1 MAMTAPTEPAQP
13 RAPGAET
20 GPGTATLEKDAIGL
34 GRSTIFA
41 MAGAAP
47 GQTVA
52 ITLAILVSASAY
64 GTILPVILTTAGLL
78 CIALAFHRL
87 NMWRQN
93 AGATYEW
100 VSRAFS
106 PYVGFLVGWLMLV
119 AFTLFVLIDVI
130 TIGPSVLALLGLS
143 PSNKWAG
150 AVAIILIGSFLTLTA
165 VRGIRLSARLQVVVA
180 LLEYSIVTVFS
191 VWAFISVF
199 IVRSAGTVHPTT
211 QWLTFHGTGA
221 GVFGASMI
229 IAVAS
234 LSGWDGGI
242 YLNEETQ
249 APEKNPGRGAVLG
262 VALTGLLFLI
272 MYGTYQGVGPSA
284 QLQAHSANAIAWV
297 GQTLAGTAGDRI
309 MSFAVVISVL
319 ATTQVAIIGTSR
331 VAYSMARDRVLP
343 RRLGSI
349 SPSYRTPAFATLVL
363 GGATIVLAIID
374 IFATSVSSAMTTIIN
389 TSGVLYSIF
398 YAVTGIA
405 AAWYYRR
412 LLLQSAKN
420 AIMLGLLPLA
430 GAALLIWVTVKGT
443 QALNQ
448 GEKNALI
455 VIAVLGVIMMVV
467 AARVYRAPIFKARIE
482 TAETAEAVSHF
493 GADPS

>member
-1 MAMTAPTEPAQP
+1 
-13 RAPGAET
+13 
-20 GPGTATLEKDAIGL
+20 
-34 GRSTIFA
+34 

-52 ITLAILVSASAY
+52 ITLAILVAASAY
-64 GTILPVILTTAGLL
+64 GTILPVILTTAALL
-78 CIALAFHRL
+78 CIAVAFHRL

-130 TIGPSVLALLGLS
+130 TIGPSTLALLGLS
-143 PSNKWAG
+143 PNSKWG
-150 AVAIILIGSFLTLTA
+150 SAIAIVIIASFLTLTA
-165 VRGIRLSARLQVVVA
+165 VRGIRLSARIQVAVA
-180 LLEYSIVTVFS
+180 LAEYSIVTVFA

-199 IVRSAGTVHPTT
+199 IVHSAGTVHPVVG
-211 QWLTFHGTGA
+211 WLTFHGTGA
-221 GVFGASMI
+221 GAFGASMI

-234 LSGWDGGI
+234 LAGWDGGI
-242 YLNEETQ
+242 YLNEETE

-262 VALTGLLFLI
+262 VALTGLLFVI
-272 MYGTYQGVGPSA
+272 MYATYQGVGPSS

-297 GQTLAGTAGDRI
+297 GQRLAGTAGDRI

-343 RRLGSI
+343 QRLGRI
-349 SPSYRTPAFATLVL
+349 SAQYRTPAFATLLL
-363 GGATIVLAIID
+363 GGTMILLGVID
-374 IFATSVSSAMTTIIN
+374 VFATSVASAMLVIIN

-412 LLLQSAKN
+412 LLTQSVKN
-420 AIMLGLLPLA
+420 AIMLGVLPLA
-430 GAALLIWVTVKGT
+430 GAGLLIWVTVKGT
-443 QALNQ
+443 QSLTLNEQ
-448 GEKNALI
+448 IGLI
-455 VIAVLGVIMMVV
+455 CIAALGVIMMFV
-467 AARVYRAPIFKARIE
+467 AARVYKAPIFKARIE
-482 TAETAEAVSHF
+482 TAESTAAVAHF
-493 GADPS
+493 GAD

>member
-1 MAMTAPTEPAQP
+1 MTAPTEPAQP

-20 GPGTATLEKDAIGL
+20 VPGSPTLEKNAIGL
-34 GRSTIFA
+34 VRSTIFA

-52 ITLAILVSASAY
+52 ITLAILVAASAY

-150 AVAIILIGSFLTLTA
+150 AVAIVLIGSFLTLTA

-180 LLEYSIVTVFS
+180 LLEYSIVTVFA

-199 IVRSAGTVHPTT
+199 IVRSPGTVHPTT

-242 YLNEETQ
+242 YLNEETE

-297 GQTLAGTAGDRI
+297 GQRLAGTAGDRI

-349 SPSYRTPAFATLVL
+349 SDRYRTPAFATLLL
-363 GGATIVLAIID
+363 GGAMIVLGVID
-374 IFATSVSSAMTTIIN
+374 VFATSVSSAMDTIIN

-398 YAVTGIA
+398 YAVTGLA

-412 LLLQSAKN
+412 LLVQSAKN

-443 QALNQ
+443 QALTQ
-448 GEKNALI
+448 GERNALI
-455 VIAVLGVIMMVV
+455 VIAVLGVIMMIV
-467 AARVYRAPIFKARIE
+467 AARVYKAPIFKARIE
-482 TAETAEAVSHF
+482 TAETTEAVSHF
-493 GADPS
+493 GADQ

>member
-1 MAMTAPTEPAQP
+1 MSAPTEPAKP
-13 RAPGAET
+13 PAAGVAGSPGA
-20 GPGTATLEKDAIGL
+20 PTLEKNAIGL

-52 ITLAILVSASAY
+52 ITLAILVGASAY
-64 GTILPVILTTAGLL
+64 GTILPVVVTTAGLL

-150 AVAIILIGSFLTLTA
+150 AVAIVLIGSFLTLTA

-211 QWLTFHGTGA
+211 QWLSFHGTGA

-297 GQTLAGTAGDRI
+297 GQRLAGTAGDRV

-343 RRLGSI
+343 RRIGVI
-349 SPSYRTPAFATLVL
+349 SERYRTPAFATLLLGGSMIVL
-363 GGATIVLAIID
+363 GIID
-374 IFATSVSSAMTTIIN
+374 VFATSVASAMAVIIN
-389 TSGVLYSIF
+389 SSGVLYSIF
-398 YAVTGIA
+398 YAVTGLA

-412 LLLQSAKN
+412 LIRQSVKN

-430 GAALLIWVTVKGT
+430 GAGLLIWVTVKGT
-443 QALNQ
+443 QALTHAERYSLL
-448 GEKNALI
+448 GVGVA
-455 VIAVLGVIMMVV
+455 GVIMMIV
-467 AARVYRAPIFKARIE
+467 AARLYRAPIFKAEVE
-482 TAETAEAVSHF
+482 TAQEA
-493 GADPS
+493 APT

>member
-1 MAMTAPTEPAQP
+1 MSAPTEPAKP
-13 RAPGAET
+13 PAAGVAGSPGA
-20 GPGTATLEKDAIGL
+20 PTLEKNAIGL

-52 ITLAILVSASAY
+52 ITLAILVGASAY
-64 GTILPVILTTAGLL
+64 GTILPVVVTTAGLL

-100 VSRAFS
+100 VSRAFN

-150 AVAIILIGSFLTLTA
+150 AVAIVLIGSFLTLTA

-180 LLEYSIVTVFS
+180 LLEYSIVTVFA

-211 QWLTFHGTGA
+211 QWLSFHGTGA

-262 VALTGLLFLI
+262 VALTGLLFVI
-272 MYGTYQGVGPSA
+272 MYGTYQGVGSSS

-297 GQTLAGTAGDRI
+297 GQRLAGTAGDRI

-343 RRLGSI
+343 RRLGVI
-349 SPSYRTPAFATLVL
+349 SERYRTPAFATLLLGSSMIVL
-363 GGATIVLAIID
+363 GIID
-374 IFATSVSSAMTTIIN
+374 VFATSVASAMAVIIN
-389 TSGVLYSIF
+389 SSGVLYSIF
-398 YAVTGIA
+398 YAVTGLA

-412 LLLQSAKN
+412 LIGQSVKN

-430 GAALLIWVTVKGT
+430 GAGLLIWVTVKGT
-443 QALNQ
+443 QALTHAERYSLL
-448 GEKNALI
+448 GVGVA
-455 VIAVLGVIMMVV
+455 GVIMMIV
-467 AARVYRAPIFKARIE
+467 AARLYRAPIFKAEVE
-482 TAETAEAVSHF
+482 TAQEA
-493 GADPS
+493 APT

>member
-1 MAMTAPTEPAQP
+1 MTAPAEPAQP
-13 RAPGAET
+13 RAATAET
-20 GPGTATLEKDAIGL
+20 GPGTPTLEKDAIGL
-34 GRSTIFA
+34 VRSTIFA

-52 ITLAILVSASAY
+52 ITLAILVAASAY

-130 TIGPSVLALLGLS
+130 TIGPSVLALLGMS
-143 PSNKWAG
+143 PSNQWGG
-150 AVAIILIGSFLTLTA
+150 AIAIVLIATFLTLTA
-165 VRGIRLSARLQVVVA
+165 VRGIRLSARIQVVVA
-180 LLEYSIVTVFS
+180 LLEYSIVTVFA
-191 VWAFISVF
+191 VWAFIAVF
-199 IVRSAGTVHPTT
+199 IVHKSGTIQPTT

-242 YLNEETQ
+242 YLNEETS

-272 MYGTYQGVGPSA
+272 MYGTYQGVGPSS

-297 GQTLAGTAGDRI
+297 GQTLGGTAGERI

-343 RRLGSI
+343 RRLASI
-349 SPSYRTPAFATLVL
+349 NPRFRTPAFATLLLGGSMIVL
-363 GGATIVLAIID
+363 GVID
-374 IFATSVSSAMTTIIN
+374 VFATSVSSAMTTIIN
-389 TSGVLYSIF
+389 TSGVLYAIF

-412 LLLQSAKN
+412 LLFQSAKN
-420 AIMLGLLPLA
+420 VIMLGVLPLA
-430 GAALLIWVTVKGT
+430 GAALLIWVAVKGT
-443 QALNQ
+443 QVLTQ
-448 GEKNALI
+448 GEQNALI
-455 VIAVLGVIMMVV
+455 VIAVLGVIMMIV
-467 AARVYRAPIFKARIE
+467 AARVYKAPIFKARIE
-482 TAETAEAVSHF
+482 TAETTEAVSNF
-493 GADPS
+493 GAGS

>member
-13 RAPGAET
+13 QASGVET
-20 GPGTATLEKDAIGL
+20 GPASPTLEKNAIGL
-34 GRSTIFA
+34 VRSTIFA

-52 ITLAILVSASAY
+52 ITLAILVAASAY

-130 TIGPSVLALLGLS
+130 TIGPSVLALLGMS
-143 PSNKWAG
+143 PSNQWGG
-150 AVAIILIGSFLTLTA
+150 AIAIVLIATFLTLTA

-180 LLEYSIVTVFS
+180 LLEYSIVTVFA
-191 VWAFISVF
+191 VWAFIAVF
-199 IVRSAGTVHPTT
+199 IVHKAGTVHPTT

-242 YLNEETQ
+242 YLNEETE

-297 GQTLAGTAGDRI
+297 GQTLGGTAGERI

-343 RRLGSI
+343 QRLGRI
-349 SPSYRTPAFATLVL
+349 SPRYRTPAFATVLL
-363 GGATIVLAIID
+363 GGAMIVLAIID
-374 IFATSVSSAMTTIIN
+374 VFATSVSSAMTTIIN
-389 TSGVLYSIF
+389 TSGVLYAIF

-412 LLLQSAKN
+412 LLFQSAKN
-420 AIMLGLLPLA
+420 AIILGVLPLA
-430 GAALLIWVTVKGT
+430 GAALLIWVAVKGT
-443 QALNQ
+443 QALTQ

-455 VIAVLGVIMMVV
+455 VIAVLGLIMMVV
-467 AARVYRAPIFKARIE
+467 AARVYKAPIFKARIE
-482 TAETAEAVSHF
+482 TAETTEAVSNF
-493 GADPS
+493 GGKD

>member
-1 MAMTAPTEPAQP
+1 MTAPTEPAQP
-13 RAPGAET
+13 RAAITEP
-20 GPGTATLEKDAIGL
+20 GPGKPTLERNAIGL
-34 GRSTIFA
+34 GPSTVFA

-52 ITLAILVSASAY
+52 ITLAILVAASAY

-143 PSNKWAG
+143 PNSKWG
-150 AVAIILIGSFLTLTA
+150 AAIAIIVIGTFLTLVA
-165 VRGIRLSARLQVVVA
+165 VRGIRLSGRLQVAVA
-180 LLEYSIVTVFS
+180 LLEYTIVTVFS
-191 VWAFISVF
+191 VWAFIAVF
-199 IVRSAGTVHPTT
+199 IVHSAGTVHPTVG
-211 QWLTFHGTGA
+211 WLTFHGTGA
-221 GVFGASMI
+221 GVFGATMI

-242 YLNEETQ
+242 YLNEETS

-262 VALTGLLFLI
+262 VALTGLLFVI
-272 MYGTYQGVGPSA
+272 MYATYQGVGPYS

-297 GQTLAGTAGDRI
+297 GQRLAGTAGDRV

-319 ATTQVAIIGTSR
+319 ATTQVAILGTAR

-343 RRLGSI
+343 QRLSRI
-349 SPSYRTPAFATLVL
+349 NERYRTPAFATLLLGGSMIVL
-363 GGATIVLAIID
+363 GVID
-374 IFATSVSSAMTTIIN
+374 VFATSVASAMDVIIN

-405 AAWYYRR
+405 ATWYYRR
-412 LLLQSAKN
+412 LLAQSGKN
-420 AIMLGLLPLA
+420 VVMLGLLPLA
-430 GAALLIWVTVKGT
+430 GAGLLIWVTVKGT
-443 QALNQ
+443 QALTHAERY
-448 GEKNALI
+448 GLLGI
-455 VIAVLGVIMMVV
+455 GVLGVIMMVV
-467 AARVYRAPIFKARIE
+467 AARVYRAPIFKAKIE
-482 TAETAEAVSHF
+482 TAETTKAVSNF
-493 GADPS
+493 GAE

>member
-1 MAMTAPTEPAQP
+1 MTAPTEPAQP
-13 RAPGAET
+13 QAAGAET
-20 GPGTATLEKDAIGL
+20 GPGTPTLEKNAIGL
-34 GRSTIFA
+34 VRSTIFA

-52 ITLAILVSASAY
+52 ITLAILVAASAY

-130 TIGPSVLALLGLS
+130 TIGPSVLALLGFS
-143 PSNKWAG
+143 PSNQWGG
-150 AVAIILIGSFLTLTA
+150 AVAIIILGLFLTLTA
-165 VRGIRLSARLQVVVA
+165 VRGIRLSARLQVAVA
-180 LLEYSIVTVFS
+180 LVEYSIVTVFA
-191 VWAFISVF
+191 VWAFIAVF
-199 IVRSAGTVHPTT
+199 IVHKSGTIHPTT

-249 APEKNPGRGAVLG
+249 NPEKNPGRGAVLG

-272 MYGTYQGVGPSA
+272 MYGTYQGVGPSS

-297 GQTLAGTAGDRI
+297 GQTLGGTAGDRI

-319 ATTQVAIIGTSR
+319 ATTQVAIIGTAR

-343 RRLGSI
+343 RRLGNI
-349 SPSYRTPAFATLVL
+349 SERYRTPAFATMLL
-363 GGATIVLAIID
+363 GGTMILLALID

-389 TSGVLYSIF
+389 TSGVLYAVF

-430 GAALLIWVTVKGT
+430 GAALLIWVAVKGT
-443 QALNQ
+443 QALTQ
-448 GEKNALI
+448 AELNALI
-455 VIAVLGVIMMVV
+455 VIGVLGVIMMLV
-467 AARVYRAPIFKARIE
+467 AARYYKAPIFKAKIE
-482 TAETAEAVSHF
+482 TAETTEAVSNF
-493 GADPS
+493 GAK

>member
-1 MAMTAPTEPAQP
+1 MAASTEPAQP

-20 GPGTATLEKDAIGL
+20 SPATPTLEKDAIGL
-34 GRSTIFA
+34 VRSTIFA

-52 ITLAILVSASAY
+52 ITLAILVAASAY

-150 AVAIILIGSFLTLTA
+150 AIAIVLIGSFLTLTA
-165 VRGIRLSARLQVVVA
+165 IRGIRLSARLQVVVA

-191 VWAFISVF
+191 VWAFIAVF
-199 IVRSAGTVHPTT
+199 IVHKAGTIHPTT
-211 QWLTFHGTGA
+211 AWLTFHGTGA

-242 YLNEETQ
+242 YLNEETA

-272 MYGTYQGVGPSA
+272 MYSTYQGVGPSA
-284 QLQAHSANAIAWV
+284 QLQAHAANAIAWV
-297 GQTLAGTAGDRI
+297 GQVLAGTAGARI

-319 ATTQVAIIGTSR
+319 ATTQVAIIGTAR

-343 RRLGSI
+343 RRIGSI
-349 SPSYRTPAFATLVL
+349 SERFRTPAFATLLLGGSMIVL
-363 GGATIVLAIID
+363 GVID
-374 IFATSVSSAMTTIIN
+374 IFATSVASAMDVIIN
-389 TSGVLYSIF
+389 ASGVLYSIF

-405 AAWYYRR
+405 AAWYYRK

-420 AIMLGLLPLA
+420 AIILGILPLA
-430 GAALLIWVTVKGT
+430 GAALLIWVTVKGW
-443 QALNQ
+443 QALTLAERN
-448 GEKNALI
+448 GLI
-455 VIAVLGVIMMVV
+455 GIGVLGVIMMFV
-467 AARVYRAPIFKARIE
+467 AARVYKAPIFKAKVE
-482 TAETAEAVSHF
+482 TAQTTEAVSNF
-493 GADPS
+493 GADN

>member
-1 MAMTAPTEPAQP
+1 MTAPPQTAS
-13 RAPGAET
+13 
-20 GPGTATLEKDAIGL
+20 GTATLEQNAIGL

-119 AFTLFVLIDVI
+119 AFTLFVLIDFI

-143 PSNKWAG
+143 PSNQWGG
-150 AVAIILIGSFLTLTA
+150 AIAIVLIGSFLTLTA

-180 LLEYSIVTVFS
+180 LLEYSIVTVFA
-191 VWAFISVF
+191 VWAFIYVF
-199 IVRSAGTVHPTT
+199 ILRSAGTVHPTAG
-211 QWLTFHGTGA
+211 WLSFHGTGA

-262 VALTGLLFLI
+262 VALTGLLFVI

-309 MSFAVVISVL
+309 MSFAVAISVL
-319 ATTQVAIIGTSR
+319 ATTQVAVIGTAR

-343 RRLGSI
+343 RRLGGI
-349 SPSYRTPAFATLVL
+349 SPRYRTPAFATLVL
-363 GGATIVLAIID
+363 GGSMIVLAIID
-374 IFATSVSSAMTTIIN
+374 VFATSVSSAMTTIIN

-398 YAVTGIA
+398 YAATGIA

-412 LLLQSAKN
+412 LLFQSAKN

-430 GAALLIWVTVKGT
+430 GAGLLIWVTVKGS

-455 VIAVLGVIMMVV
+455 VFAALGVIMMIV

-482 TAETAEAVSHF
+482 TAETTEAVSHF

>member
-1 MAMTAPTEPAQP
+1 MSAPTVPAESP
-13 RAPGAET
+13 TAGLA
-20 GPGTATLEKDAIGL
+20 GPGGPTLEKNAIGL

-64 GTILPVILTTAGLL
+64 GTILPVIITTAGLL

-100 VSRAFS
+100 VSRAFN

-143 PSNKWAG
+143 PNSRWES
-150 AVAIILIGSFLTLTA
+150 AIAIVIIGSFLTLTA
-165 VRGIRLSARLQVVVA
+165 VRGIRLSARLQVVIA
-180 LLEYSIVTVFS
+180 LLEYTIVTVFAI
-191 VWAFISVF
+191 WAFIAVF
-199 IVRSAGTVHPTT
+199 IVHQAGTLHPTT
-211 QWLTFHGTGA
+211 QWLSFHGTGA

-229 IAVAS
+229 ITVAS
-234 LSGWDGGI
+234 LAGWDAGI
-242 YLNEETQ
+242 YLNEETE
-249 APEKNPGRGAVLG
+249 APEKNPGKGAVLG
-262 VALTGLLFLI
+262 VALTGLLFII
-272 MYGTYQGVGPSA
+272 MYGTFQGVGSSA
-284 QLQAHSANAIAWV
+284 ALQAHSANAIAWV
-297 GQTLAGTAGDRI
+297 GQRLAGTAGDRI

-343 RRLGSI
+343 RRLGVI
-349 SPSYRTPAFATLVL
+349 SVRFRTPAFATLLLGASMIVL
-363 GGATIVLAIID
+363 GVID
-374 IFATSVSSAMTTIIN
+374 VFATSVASAMDVIIN
-389 TSGVLYSIF
+389 SSGVLYSIF
-398 YAVTGIA
+398 YAVTGLA

-412 LLLQSAKN
+412 LIGQSAKN

-430 GAALLIWVTVKGT
+430 GAGLLIWVTVKGT
-443 QALNQ
+443 QALTHAERW
-448 GEKNALI
+448 GLLG
-455 VIAVLGVIMMVV
+455 VGIAGVIMMIV
-467 AARVYRAPIFKARIE
+467 AARVYRAPIFRAEVE
-482 TAETAEAVSHF
+482 TAE
-493 GADPS
+493 GAGPTMHIGTD

>member
-1 MAMTAPTEPAQP
+1 MAMTAPTEPLQP
-13 RAPGAET
+13 RAPGTET
-20 GPGTATLEKDAIGL
+20 AATPTLEKDAIGL
-34 GRSTIFA
+34 VRSTIFA

-52 ITLAILVSASAY
+52 ITLAILVAASAY

-130 TIGPSVLALLGLS
+130 TIGPSVLALLGMS
-143 PSNKWAG
+143 PSNQWGG
-150 AVAIILIGSFLTLTA
+150 AIAIVLIATFLTLTA
-165 VRGIRLSARLQVVVA
+165 VRGIRLSARLQVAVA
-180 LLEYSIVTVFS
+180 LLEYSIVTVFA
-191 VWAFISVF
+191 VWAFIAVF
-199 IVRSAGTVHPTT
+199 IVHKAGTIQPTT
-211 QWLTFHGTGA
+211 AWLTFHGTGA

-242 YLNEETQ
+242 YLNEETE

-297 GQTLAGTAGDRI
+297 GQTLGGTAGERI

-349 SPSYRTPAFATLVL
+349 SPRYRTPAFATLLL
-363 GGATIVLAIID
+363 GGSMIVLALID
-374 IFATSVSSAMTTIIN
+374 VFATSVSSAMTTIIN
-389 TSGVLYSIF
+389 TSGVLYAIF

-412 LLLQSAKN
+412 LLFQSAKN
-420 AIMLGLLPLA
+420 AIVLGVLPLA
-430 GAALLIWVTVKGT
+430 GAALLIWVAVKGT
-443 QALNQ
+443 QALTQ

-455 VIAVLGVIMMVV
+455 VIAVLGLIMMVV
-467 AARVYRAPIFKARIE
+467 AARVYKAPIFKARIE
-482 TAETAEAVSHF
+482 TAETTEAVSNF
-493 GADPS
+493 GPSN